1 MVLYDYMNNMMNNI
15 PAPKGMKSVEEI
27 RAEER
32 ASIVPNA
39 GEASE
44 EVRKS
49 LSEVDEMLTQAEW
62 DAKIKA
68 AKIASGDINAMIED
82 EEMIHHDGKA
92 LDGNEFAEG
101 EDVNLDELNKL
112 DKAA

>member
-1 MVLYDYMNNMMNNI
+1 
-15 PAPKGMKSVEEI
+15 MKSVEEI

-49 LSEVDEMLTQAEW
+49 LAEVDEMLTQEEW
-62 DAKIKA
+62 DAKIQA
-68 AKIASGDINAMIED
+68 AKVASGDINAMIEEAGPVND
-82 EEMIHHDGKA
+82 GGKA
-92 LDGNEFAEG
+92 LNANEFVDAEEIDSEHL
-101 EDVNLDELNKL
+101 ED
-112 DKAA
+112 AA

>member
-68 AKIASGDINAMIED
+68 AKIASGDINAMIE
-82 EEMIHHDGKA
+82 EAGPVNDGDKA
-92 LDGNEFAEG
+92 LDANEFTEG
-101 EDVNLDELNKL
+101 EDVDLSDIE
-112 DKAA
+112 KAA